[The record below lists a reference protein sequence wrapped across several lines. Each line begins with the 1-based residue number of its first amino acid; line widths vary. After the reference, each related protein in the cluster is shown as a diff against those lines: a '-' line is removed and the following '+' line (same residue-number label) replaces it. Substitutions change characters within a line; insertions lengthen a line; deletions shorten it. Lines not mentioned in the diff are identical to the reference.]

1 MLLDL
6 AQCKIGTLL
15 CLNELQRQGVQIDQH
30 QTKHLRQLATA
41 IHYIITFTFH
51 TLSSPSSQKLP
62 KFDVREKA

>member
-15 CLNELQRQGVQIDQH
+15 CLNEPPQQGVQIDQH

-41 IHYIITFTFH
+41 YYIITFTFH
-51 TLSSPSSQKLP
+51 TLSSPAGRQRSSVG
-62 KFDVREKA
+62 FVSRAR